1 MQLFLSNREIML
13 PVVKTG
19 LIYGIE
25 VKFVSE
31 IVERLG
37 EGSSAMLVELAA
49 HSDPA
54 VRRRA
59 IGLLARTKSPEAVPV
74 VEAAL
79 SDLDEAVRDQ
89 ALAVLQHLPRPA
101 GSKDV
106 SMATAAPPG
115 ERPVMPKVFPL
126 EPGPLLKVQCLGPFR
141 VLAGETEITWRTTKA
156 RDLFAYL
163 VHHRNRAVFKE
174 KILEDLWPE
183 TDPEQAS
190 TLFHTNLYQLR
201 KAVKGVVGNRRL
213 VKHAAG
219 QYHLDQEFICLRSN
233 RF

>member
-1 MQLFLSNREIML
+1 M
-13 PVVKTG
+13 VKTG

-89 ALAVLQHLPRPA
+89 ALAVLQHLPRPP
-101 GSKDV
+101 
-106 SMATAAPPG
+106 AAKMFQWLRLRRQESGRSCQKCSPWS
-115 ERPVMPKVFPL
+115 
-126 EPGPLLKVQCLGPFR
+126 LGR
-141 VLAGETEITWRTTKA
+141 
-156 RDLFAYL
+156 
-163 VHHRNRAVFKE
+163 
-174 KILEDLWPE
+174 
-183 TDPEQAS
+183 
-190 TLFHTNLYQLR
+190 
-201 KAVKGVVGNRRL
+201 
-213 VKHAAG
+213 
-219 QYHLDQEFICLRSN
+219 C
-233 RF
+233 